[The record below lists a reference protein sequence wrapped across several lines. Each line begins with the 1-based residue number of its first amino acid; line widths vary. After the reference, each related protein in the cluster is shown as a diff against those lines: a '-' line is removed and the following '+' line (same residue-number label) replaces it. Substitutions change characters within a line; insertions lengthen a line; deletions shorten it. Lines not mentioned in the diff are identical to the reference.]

1 MARVAINGLG
11 RIGRATLKI
20 VLDTPGLDLVAANDL
35 GAADNIGYLL
45 KYDTVYGQYEKPVEA
60 TDDGYLTIGQR
71 RLTLLREQQPLRLP
85 WKSLN
90 VDLVFECT
98 GAFTRREQLE
108 GHIRAGARYVI
119 LSAPSKGDD
128 VETIVHG
135 VNTPKGGTAII
146 SCASCTTNCITPVM
160 EILGRRIGVKKAV
173 MTTVHAY
180 TASQA
185 LVDAPHTHA
194 RRGRAAAANL
204 VPTSTGAASATAR
217 ALPEYR
223 GRFDGVAVRVP
234 IPVGSL
240 ADIVAVA
247 ARRTTVDEVNHVFVE
262 EAASERYRGV
272 LGVTTDPVVSS
283 DIIKDSRASVV
294 DLGMTQVVDGDLIK
308 VMSWYDNEWGYA
320 SQIVREALRIAGT
333 IDHPQGAAV

>member
-1 MARVAINGLG
+1 MTKVAINGLG

-20 VLDTPGLDLVAANDL
+20 VMDTPGLDLVAANDL
-35 GAADNIGYLL
+35 GAADNVVYLL
-45 KYDTVYGQYEKPVEA
+45 NYDTVYGRYEKTIDA
-60 TDDGYLTIGQR
+60 NNDGTLTVGR
-71 RLTLLREQQPLRLP
+71 HPLLLLREENPARLP

-90 VDLVFECT
+90 VDVVFECT
-98 GAFTRREQLE
+98 GAFTRREDLDA
-108 GHIRAGARYVI
+108 HIRAGARYVI
-119 LSAPSKGDD
+119 LSAPSKSDD

-135 VNTPKGGTAII
+135 VNTPQGTTAII

-160 EILGRRIGVKKAV
+160 EILGRRIGVKKAI

-185 LVDAPHTHA
+185 LIDSPQTRP
-194 RRGRAAAANL
+194 RRGRAGAANL
-204 VPTSTGAASATAR
+204 IPTSTGAAAATAR

-223 GRFDGVAVRVP
+223 GRFDGVAVRAPVA
-234 IPVGSL
+234 VGSL

-247 ARRTTVDEVNHVFVE
+247 TRPTTVDEVNLLFTE
-262 EAASERYRGV
+262 EAGSERYREV
-272 LGVTTDPVVSS
+272 LGVTMDPVVSS

-294 DLGMTQVVDGDLIK
+294 DLGLTQVVDGDLIK

-320 SQIVREALRIAGT
+320 SQLVREALRIAMKT
-333 IDHPQGAAV
+333 DRKAS